1 MDIISR
7 VIEILED
14 EGLDCVV
21 LEEKVAVK
29 TGLTGESG
37 DWICN
42 VERINMADEIDA
54 VAALSRYVEAVPE
67 GHRND
72 AALLAN
78 AINSRMLAVGSFD
91 VDMTDGEVVYRSSLA
106 FSVDADVNDA
116 ALRLML
122 LINWTEIDR
131 YIPLFDAISAGEPVA
146 EVIALLDEGDDSDE
160 E

>member
-1 MDIISR
+1 MNIISR
-7 VIEILED
+7 VEAILED

-37 DWICN
+37 NWICN
-42 VERINMADEIDA
+42 IERIEMGDEIDA
-54 VAALSRYVEAVPE
+54 IAALSRYVEPIPPE
-67 GHRND
+67 HRD
-72 AALLAN
+72 AAALLAN

-91 VDMTDGEVVYRSSLA
+91 VDMSDGEVVYRTSLA
-106 FSVDADVNDA
+106 FSVDADVNDS

-131 YIPLFDAISAGEPVA
+131 YLPLFDAISAGEDPGD
-146 EVIALLDEGDDSDE
+146 VIGELDGEPEG
-160 E
+160 

>member
-7 VIEILED
+7 VEAILED

-42 VERINMADEIDA
+42 IERIEMGDEIDA
-54 VAALSRYVEAVPE
+54 VAALSRYVEPIPGARRP
-67 GHRND
+67 D

-91 VDMTDGEVVYRSSLA
+91 VDMSDGEVVYRTSLA
-106 FSVDADVNDA
+106 FSVDADVNDS

-122 LINWTEIDR
+122 LVNWTEIDR
-131 YIPLFDAISAGEPVA
+131 YLPLFDAIAAGEDA
-146 EVIALLDEGDDSDE
+146 QDVIAELDGEG
-160 E
+160 

>member
-7 VIEILED
+7 VEAILED

-21 LEEKVAVK
+21 LEEKIAVK

-37 DWICN
+37 NWICN
-42 VERINMADEIDA
+42 IERIEMGDEIDA
-54 VAALSRYVEAVPE
+54 IAALSRYVEAIPTA
-67 GHRND
+67 HRDD

-91 VDMTDGEVVYRSSLA
+91 VDMSDGEVVYRTSLA
-106 FSVDADVNDA
+106 FSVDADVNDS

-131 YIPLFDAISAGEPVA
+131 YLPLFDAIAQGEDVG
-146 EVIALLDEGDDSDE
+146 EVIAELDGDGE